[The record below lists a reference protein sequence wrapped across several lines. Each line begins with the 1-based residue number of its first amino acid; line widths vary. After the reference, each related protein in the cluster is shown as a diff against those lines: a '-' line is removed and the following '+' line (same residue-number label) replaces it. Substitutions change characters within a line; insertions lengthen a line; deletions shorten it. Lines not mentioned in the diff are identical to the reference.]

1 MMMIRFVNAH
11 EPALSPQEAAMLPA
25 MCMSGSRGRTFVL
38 PRNEADF
45 LPVAQKQ
52 PAENTSPARSTLM
65 PRSSLMMP
73 DNRENFC
80 PVASGGERAA
90 ARTAEA
96 APLSPVRGGSV
107 AGRAVLSSEG
117 IVLPGVARMSAHRRR
132 IRRGNPDIA
141 TEYDYL

>member
-25 MCMSGSRGRTFVL
+25 MSMSGSRGRTFVL

-45 LPVAQKQ
+45 LPVMQEQ
-52 PAENTSPARSTLM
+52 TAESTAPARSTLM
-65 PRSSLMMP
+65 PRSSLVMP
-73 DNRENFC
+73 DNREGFC
-80 PVASGGERAA
+80 PVAEEGERAA
-90 ARTAEA
+90 VRMAEA
-96 APLSPVRGGSV
+96 APPIPVRSGSV

-117 IVLPGVARMSAHRRR
+117 IVLPGVARMRTHRRR
-132 IRRGNPDIA
+132 IRRGNPDIM